1 MVEKTPSTKNH
12 FGGATPFK
20 IQVNFHIHL
29 IEVHIYVDALEKWL
43 IPLERYFFIKK
54 QLQ

>member
-12 FGGATPFK
+12 FGGPTPFK

-29 IEVHIYVDALEKWL
+29 IEVQIDVDALEKRL
-43 IPLERYFFIKK
+43 NLLESYYSVKK
-54 QLQ
+54 IQ

>member
-20 IQVNFHIHL
+20 IQVNFHINL

-43 IPLERYFFIKK
+43 KLSESYYSVKK
-54 QLQ
+54 IQ